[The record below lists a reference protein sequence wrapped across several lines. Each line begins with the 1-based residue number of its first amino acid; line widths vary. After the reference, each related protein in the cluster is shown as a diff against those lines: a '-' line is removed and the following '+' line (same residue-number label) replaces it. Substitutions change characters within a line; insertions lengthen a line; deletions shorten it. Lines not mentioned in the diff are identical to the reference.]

1 MFTRVKIAHLILTH
15 ANPAQLERLLGK
27 LDHEDAH
34 VYIHLDLKTA
44 IQPFLHLANDKKVFF
59 INNRV
64 KVAWG
69 GFTIV
74 EATLNGFAEI
84 LASGRSYDYINLLSG
99 QDYPIKSAHLIHDF
113 FAKNT
118 GKIFM
123 HTLSV
128 DDEWHEAK
136 TRITEYHFVNHQFP
150 GRYRLQQLV
159 NAIMP
164 KRKLPDGIKAMG
176 RSQWFTASWESIAY
190 VLDYIKTNGWV
201 KRFFR
206 YSWAA
211 DELIF
216 QTILYNSPF
225 KADIVNDNLRYI
237 DWSEKKASPKLLTM
251 DDAPALLASEKL
263 FARKFNM
270 DVDKKILDYLDEK
283 IS

>member
-1 MFTRVKIAHLILTH
+1 MFTTVKIAHLILTH
-15 ANPAQLERLLGK
+15 ANPAQLERLLGR
-27 LDHEDAH
+27 LHHEDAH
-34 VYIHLDLKTA
+34 VYIHLDLKTD
-44 IQPFLHLANDKKVFF
+44 IQPFLHLAEDNQVFF
-59 INNRV
+59 IKNRV

-69 GFTIV
+69 GFSIV
-74 EATLNGFAEI
+74 EATLNGFEEL
-84 LASGRSYDYINLLSG
+84 LASGRTYEYINLLSG
-99 QDYPIKSAHLIHDF
+99 QDYPIKSAGFIHDF
-113 FAKNT
+113 FAKNP

-136 TRITEYHFVNHQFP
+136 TRITEYHFVNYSFP
-150 GRYRLQQLV
+150 GWYRLQQLV

-176 RSQWFTASWESIAY
+176 RSQWFTATPDSLAY
-190 VLDYIKTNGWV
+190 VLDYINTNKWV

-225 KADIVNDNLRYI
+225 MKDMVNDNLRYI
-237 DWSEKKASPKLLTM
+237 DWSEKKASPKMLTM
-251 DDAPALLASEKL
+251 EDAPALLASDKL

-270 DVDKKILDYLDEK
+270 DVDKKILDYLDGQ